1 MTAKFLAS
9 MELALP
15 ELTEQ
20 AFVSAFPLV
29 WTTSLSNSTVVELIP
44 GGRNVPVTLSD
55 ATLYIQLSRQRRA
68 QESDLQIEAIR
79 EGFHSVVP
87 LSVLKLLRTSELAC
101 IIAGVRDWDVNTLMR
116 CAQYQ
121 PPSCEHSP
129 VMGYFWQVLKG
140 LTPSLRAR
148 FLAWAWGQSQL
159 PDPSSPHFRPIR
171 LMLLQDRDDR
181 TLPTSATCFFLVR
194 LPAYSS
200 RQVLHTQLLF
210 AIENCISIDTDH
222 DAGGDLQWSD

>member
-1 MTAKFLAS
+1 M
-9 MELALP
+9 
-15 ELTEQ
+15 
-20 AFVSAFPLV
+20 
-29 WTTSLSNSTVVELIP
+29 
-44 GGRNVPVTLSD
+44 
-55 ATLYIQLSRQRRA
+55 
-68 QESDLQIEAIR
+68 EAIR

-87 LSVLKLLRTSELAC
+87 LSVLRLLRASEISH
-101 IIAGVRDWDVNTLMR
+101 IIAGVRDWHVSTLMGS
-116 CAQYQ
+116 AQYQ
-121 PPSCEHSP
+121 PPSCKHAP
-129 VMGYFWQVLKG
+129 VISYFWQVLKG
-140 LTPSLRAR
+140 FTPALRAQ

-171 LMLLQDRDDR
+171 LMVLEDRDDR

-200 RQVLHTQLLF
+200 REILRTQLQF